1 MADPAKNALQR
12 IETKK
17 RGLFKKFAKRVRT
30 EKNTTYR
37 IFVEGNDNMG
47 KSTACKK
54 IYNYFTELGL
64 SVKLISFPDY
74 NTETGALIKKIYSEY
89 SIDERHPEMDM
100 YLHKANVREVLFNQ
114 VGKDKEEYDVIIFD
128 RSPISN
134 FLYHAS
140 LPFHSKYTVYS
151 SEEKQALAEY
161 LFEQY
166 ERICGDDM
174 KIFYF
179 NNRLKVVDKLFIM
192 YGKPPVSENPDD
204 REYDLND
211 TNLELQKNIRNIC
224 EFIDKTGY
232 DNYNTRLYNEFY
244 LTKTTMSWDAKGRR
258 LSNASL
264 LYSVLYSLFFDEL
277 TAEL

>member
-1 MADPAKNALQR
+1 MADPAKESLQR

-17 RGLFKKFAKRVRT
+17 RGLFKKFAERVRA

-37 IFVEGNDNMG
+37 IFVEGNDNIG
-47 KSTACKK
+47 KSTACEK

-74 NTETGALIKKIYSEY
+74 NTETGTLIKKIYREY

-151 SEEKQALAEY
+151 SQS
-161 LFEQY
+161 
-166 ERICGDDM
+166 
-174 KIFYF
+174 
-179 NNRLKVVDKLFIM
+179 DK
-192 YGKPPVSENPDD
+192 
-204 REYDLND
+204 
-211 TNLELQKNIRNIC
+211 
-224 EFIDKTGY
+224 
-232 DNYNTRLYNEFY
+232 
-244 LTKTTMSWDAKGRR
+244 
-258 LSNASL
+258 
-264 LYSVLYSLFFDEL
+264 
-277 TAEL
+277 